1 MELLK
6 KQRNLKEKH
15 NREISNLTNVS
26 EDLRRKSLQRKKE
39 MDELQDILKWRKSY
53 NNTYKIPKGKKEKNK
68 ERLSTST
75 RPTLSG
81 TLSTAQKEN

>member
-1 MELLK
+1 
-6 KQRNLKEKH
+6 
-15 NREISNLTNVS
+15 
-26 EDLRRKSLQRKKE
+26 